1 MKIQEIIEKNKNSVV
16 LLQIEIPQGNN
27 QNRLSIRGTGF
38 IISGNGRFITNAHV
52 YKQIPENELQYLK
65 VSLPFGPDSDNGK
78 IKYYKSYPVQLLA
91 IDEENDIA
99 LMEIVNYDRKF
110 FIAENNLENNLDSVR
125 EGDESIFIGYPLA
138 TDLLN
143 MGFGITMTTNRC
155 IISSIKRRLNDG
167 SLHFFLI
174 DTHTN
179 NGSSGSPLFSVE
191 TSKVVGIVSGKISS
205 RIPAPNGQMLDIPA
219 NIGLCRPI
227 KYVIDLINKYK

>member
-1 MKIQEIIEKNKNSVV
+1 MKIQNIIENNKNSVI
-16 LLQIEIPQGNN
+16 LLQIEIPQENN
-27 QNRLSIRGTGF
+27 QNRISIRGTGF
-38 IISGNGRFITNAHV
+38 IISSNGRFITNAHV
-52 YKQIPENELQYLK
+52 YKQIPENELQYLR
-65 VSLPFGPDSDNGK
+65 VSLPFGDDDK
-78 IKYYKSYPVQLLA
+78 KVKYYKSYPTQLLF

-99 LMEIVNYDRKF
+99 LMEIINYDRKS
-110 FIAENNLENNLDSVR
+110 FIAESNLENNPDSVQ

-138 TDLLN
+138 TDLLS

-179 NGSSGSPLFSVE
+179 NGSSGSPLFSIE
-191 TSKVVGIVSGKISS
+191 TGKVVGIVSGKIST
-205 RIPAPNGQMLDIPA
+205 RIPTQNGQMLDIPA

-227 KYVIDLINKYK
+227 KYAIDLINKYK